1 MRIGSEGGVAMRDR
15 RTGSGGTVLLL
26 AAALAAMLA
35 GCASRTPP
43 ASASEEAAS
52 PAAPPAP
59 LAGEWGIQIKFFEH
73 PVDGVLRFSPVA
85 RGGVIGSFSDNEGNQ
100 SELENLSVDGG
111 RITFKMESRNG
122 TLTARGTIVGTIMS
136 GKMKLKR
143 NDEESGFGVNAGG
156 GGRGPAGS
164 RRVGEPDSYSWTAIK
179 RATPAETPK

>member
-1 MRIGSEGGVAMRDR
+1 MNR
-15 RTGSGGTVLLL
+15 RSSRGVLLIT
-26 AAALAAMLA
+26 AALVAVLA
-35 GCASRTPP
+35 GCASRSTPPPP
-43 ASASEEAAS
+43 ASAETAP

-85 RGGVIGSFSDNEGNQ
+85 RGGTIGSFSDNEGNQ
-100 SELENLSVDGG
+100 SELENLRVDGG
-111 RITFKMESRNG
+111 KITFKMESRNG

-156 GGRGPAGS
+156 GGRGGPGG

-179 RATPAETPK
+179 RATSGETPK

>member
-1 MRIGSEGGVAMRDR
+1 M
-15 RTGSGGTVLLL
+15 
-26 AAALAAMLA
+26 AAALAAVLA
-35 GCASRTPP
+35 GCASQSAPP
-43 ASASEEAAS
+43 APESAQAAP

-85 RGGVIGSFSDNEGNQ
+85 RGGTIGSFSDDEGDQ

-111 RITFKMESRNG
+111 KISFKMESKKG

-156 GGRGPAGS
+156 GGRGAGS

-179 RATPAETPK
+179 RATAAETPKPN

>member
-1 MRIGSEGGVAMRDR
+1 MRNRRSPSRGRGVL
-15 RTGSGGTVLLL
+15 VIL
-26 AAALAAMLA
+26 AAALAAVLA
-35 GCASRTPP
+35 GCASQSGP
-43 ASASEEAAS
+43 SASGDAA
-52 PAAPPAP
+52 PPTAPPAP

-85 RGGVIGSFSDNEGNQ
+85 RGGIIGSFSDDEGDQ

-111 RITFKMESRNG
+111 KITFKMETKKG

-143 NDEESGFGVNAGG
+143 NDEESGFGVSAGG
-156 GGRGPAGS
+156 GGRGGPGS

-179 RATPAETPK
+179 RASPGDTPK